1 MQDFADIFF
10 WGYTTSIRFYLQ
22 AQHANAR
29 EPAASTQRDGRGY
42 SPEHLPQRY
51 AQNGASS
58 TAATRVPIVI

>member
-1 MQDFADIFF
+1 MRGFAYNFF
-10 WGYTTSIRFYLQ
+10 LRYITPFAFTYR
-22 AQHANAR
+22 HNTPTR

>member
-1 MQDFADIFF
+1 MRGFAYNFF
-10 WGYTTSIRFYLQ
+10 LRYITPIRFYLQ